1 MRFALYLLS
10 FIVLVSSVCA
20 GELLRVDFEKNAV
33 GNYSDAAAKADFRQ
47 STASGQW
54 FDGFE
59 DGRAAIAADPNQ
71 GKVLRLTYPAGCYG
85 TVDPHACAA
94 QVKVYLSETAHDTL
108 WLSFKVR
115 FDSDFDFVKGGKL
128 PGLCGSQCKT
138 GGNIPSGDDGWSARH
153 MWRTGGA
160 AVQYLYFFGQPSTYG
175 LDVPFDIGGT
185 QRVFTPGQWTT
196 IVQQVA
202 LNTMS
207 SEGAVANGK
216 VCSWFDGE
224 KAACDSG
231 YVFRTQDTMHIDKF
245 YLSTFHGGDGTDWAP
260 TVDVFAE
267 FDDFVVSTEP
277 LIDETP
283 AAIRVPRGAS
293 IPTRPLQGNVT
304 NKQIRY
310 TNDELRWYRSDGRQ
324 LQ

>member
-1 MRFALYLLS
+1 MRFAHYLLCPLA
-10 FIVLVSSVCA
+10 LVSSVCA
-20 GELLRVDFEKNAV
+20 GELLHVDFERNAV
-33 GNYSDAAAKADFRQ
+33 GSYTDAAAKADFRR

-59 DGRAAIAADPNQ
+59 DGRAAIADDPTQ

-115 FDSDFDFVKGGKL
+115 FDTDFDFVKGGKL

-153 MWRTGGA
+153 MWRSGGA

-175 LDVPFDIGGT
+175 LVVPFDMGGT
-185 QRVFTPGQWTT
+185 QRVFTPGKWTT

-202 LNTMS
+202 LNS
-207 SEGAVANGK
+207 IGSEGVAANGK

-224 KAACDSG
+224 MAACDSG

-260 TVDVFAE
+260 TVDVYAE
-267 FDDFVVSTEP
+267 FDDFVVSTDP

-283 AAIRVPRGAS
+283 SMILLPRGAS
-293 IPTRPLQGNVT
+293 NKAIPPRGSVENW
-304 NKQIRY
+304 QIRY
-310 TNDELRWYRSDGRQ
+310 TSSDLRWYRTDGRQ